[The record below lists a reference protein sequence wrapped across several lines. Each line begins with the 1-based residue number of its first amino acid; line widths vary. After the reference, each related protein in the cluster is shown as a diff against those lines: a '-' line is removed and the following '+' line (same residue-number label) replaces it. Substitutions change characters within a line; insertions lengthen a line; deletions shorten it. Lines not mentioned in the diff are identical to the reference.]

1 MRPLVVL
8 SFLAAALLV
17 GACASS
23 VPPGWTFSPPT
34 AAPSPAAGAAS
45 PGVGSP
51 AAASPEASGP
61 ASPAASGAA
70 SPAASGPASGAP
82 GSPSAGAP
90 SGAGGAV
97 VNITAQ
103 NIDFTSKQ
111 VSAPA
116 NAPFTIHFDNQDAS
130 VPHDVVIKDSTG
142 MAMFTG
148 DLVTGVAQKDYSVP
162 ALAAG
167 TYTFACSVHSN
178 MTGTLT
184 VQ

>member
-34 AAPSPAAGAAS
+34 AAPSGAAA
-45 PGVGSP
+45 VGSP
-51 AAASPEASGP
+51 SAGASPEASGA
-61 ASPAASGAA
+61 ASAAPSGAA
-70 SPAASGPASGAP
+70 SAA
-82 GSPSAGAP
+82 PSSAP
-90 SGAGGAV
+90 SGAPASASASAPSGSGGAV

-103 NIDFTSKQ
+103 NIDFTTKQ

-167 TYTFACSVHSN
+167 TYTFVCTVHTN

>member
-34 AAPSPAAGAAS
+34 AAPSGAAA
-45 PGVGSP
+45 VGSP
-51 AAASPEASGP
+51 SAGASPEASGA
-61 ASPAASGAA
+61 ASAAPSSAASGA
-70 SPAASGPASGAP
+70 PASA
-82 GSPSAGAP
+82 SASAP
-90 SGAGGAV
+90 SGSGGAV

-103 NIDFTSKQ
+103 NIDFTTKQ

-148 DLVTGVAQKDYSVP
+148 DLVTGVAQKDYAVP

-167 TYTFACSVHSN
+167 TYTFVCTVHTN